1 MKFNRILFLIIFSLS
16 STILIAVD
24 DKGVRYFKDGD
35 FEKALEYY
43 ESILRKQ
50 VDNKEAQF
58 GLGTTSFQTQD
69 FIASE
74 EAFKQVLES
83 EDTELQSKAHYNL
96 GNLYFQNQKL
106 EESLAHYKKSIELN
120 PADPEAKWNYEFV
133 QRMMQEQ
140 SQKNNESDDDSQEKD
155 EKNPQD
161 NQSQDQKKE

>member
-24 DKGVRYFKDGD
+24 DKGVRYFKEGD

-50 VDNKEAQF
+50 IDNKEAQF
-58 GLGTTSFQTQD
+58 GLGTTSFQIQD

-106 EESLAHYKKSIELN
+106 EESL
-120 PADPEAKWNYEFV
+120 
-133 QRMMQEQ
+133 
-140 SQKNNESDDDSQEKD
+140 
-155 EKNPQD
+155 
-161 NQSQDQKKE
+161 